1 MGRPNYDDSVAGGS
15 DGADDY
21 VFLIGDSTSS
31 LTASG
36 NGNLRNVL
44 GTLQES
50 DNGTP

>member
-15 DGADDY
+15 DSAIDV
-21 VFLIGDSTSS
+21 VFLIGDSTGS

-36 NGNLRNVL
+36 NGNLSTVL
-44 GTLQES
+44 GTLQEN